1 MALDSGKRGNKE
13 RSLKGVLS
21 MKFLFVDEVAPSQK
35 DPNFLGVGAILIASS
50 SYAKIK
56 ENFYKAFFELKWD
69 PQIEFKGRYMFTKKE
84 IFPFQWISA
93 SNLFIE

>member
-1 MALDSGKRGNKE
+1 
-13 RSLKGVLS
+13 